1 MMVSWTL
8 TLTINP
14 NPTHPTHIVNH
25 SLALILVS
33 EHSLTITSV
42 SELQQGTCV
51 PGYTFDT
58 LALCKILR
66 IPYTHR
72 ITNAE
77 VMAVSGCPPLS
88 NIVTEQCLRYFCH
101 TTCSA
106 FDEDHHRAVAAADS
120 QASIRPP
127 GRPNHTWLRAIL
139 IRSETTEHW
148 SILCTEA
155 GRLLRTLAFIC
166 QWTFHWP

>member
-66 IPYTHR
+66 IPYTLR

-139 IRSETTEHW
+139 IRSVTTEHW
-148 SILCTEA
+148 TILCTEA